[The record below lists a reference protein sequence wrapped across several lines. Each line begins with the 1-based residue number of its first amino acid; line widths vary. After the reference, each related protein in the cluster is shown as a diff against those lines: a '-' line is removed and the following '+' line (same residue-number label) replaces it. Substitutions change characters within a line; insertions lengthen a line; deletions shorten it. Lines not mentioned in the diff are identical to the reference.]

1 MTSPIAWNVATPTA
15 LRLLIDGVNRI
26 PEEADDARSPEIREQ
41 AAVIHDRLFDESAIG
56 YLSENELLYVAE
68 LALARIQQS

>member
-26 PEEADDARSPEIREQ
+26 PEEADDARSPETRAQ
-41 AAVIHDRLFDESAIG
+41 AAVIHDRLFDESAIR
-56 YLSENELLYVAE
+56 YLSENELVYVAE